1 LRNEKGESMAKLL
14 SRWVCFA
21 VAFALSLSAVPAQP
35 VGDPSEVAMQS
46 IRPEAIRAA
55 MNFLADDQL
64 EGRGTATRGYEI
76 AAKYMASEFE
86 LMGLSPAGDASTYFQ
101 KVPLRSVRPEGSAS
115 SMTVIRNGKEE
126 ALAYNKDF
134 QIFSDSRRAEASV
147 EAPVVYVGFGVTA
160 PELNYDD
167 YKGLDVKGKIVAL
180 VFEAPNFESS
190 LRAHYSTS
198 EVKAAN
204 AVAHGAIGIIILND
218 PVLESIYPFSERIR
232 DSERPGLRWLEKDGT
247 PHDTFPQLKGAAG
260 LSLEATKN
268 FLTGSGHTAKE
279 VFQAAKEGKSLT
291 FLLPVTVKI
300 HGRQKLED
308 VSSPNVVAKLEGSDP
323 ALKNEYVVY
332 SAHLDHLG
340 VGAPIKGDSI
350 YNGALD
356 NASGCAI
363 LLEVARAFAQMNPRP
378 RRSMLFVAVTGEE
391 AGLLGSDYFAS
402 NPTVPK
408 NGIVANVNVD
418 EDQMLWPLVDII
430 PFGAEHSSLGAVVK
444 QAASRLHLE
453 LSPDPMPEEVIFV
466 RSDQYSFVKQGIP
479 AVYPTPGFKSND
491 PNIKPAEIFKNWEAT
506 RYHQPQDDM
515 QQPGLDFNQA
525 AKYADFVFL
534 CGWLVAQDPARPT
547 WNEHDFFG
555 DHYARKM

>member
-1 LRNEKGESMAKLL
+1 MAKL
-14 SRWVCFA
+14 SVRWVCFA
-21 VAFALSLSAVPAQP
+21 VTCALFLVAASAQP
-35 VGDPSEVAMQS
+35 VGDPAEAAMQS

-55 MNFLADDQL
+55 MSFLADDRL
-64 EGRGTATRGYEI
+64 EGRGTATPGYEI

-86 LMGLSPAGDASTYFQ
+86 SMGLSPAGDASSYFQ
-101 KVPLRSVRPEGSAS
+101 KVPLRSVRPDASGSS
-115 SMTVIRNGKEE
+115 LTIIRNGKQQV
-126 ALAYNKDF
+126 LAYNKDF
-134 QIFSDSRRAEASV
+134 QIFSDPGRAETSI

-180 VFEAPNFESS
+180 VLEAPNFESS
-190 LRAHYSTS
+190 LKAHYSTS

-204 AVAHGAIGIIILND
+204 AVAHGAVGVIVLND
-218 PVLESIYPFSERIR
+218 PVLESIYSFSERIR
-232 DSERPGLRWLEKDGT
+232 DSERPELRWLEKDGT
-247 PHDTFPQLKGAAG
+247 PHDAFPEIKGAAG
-260 LSLEATKN
+260 LSLEATSK
-268 FLTGSGHTAKE
+268 FLAGSGHTAGE
-279 VFQAAKEGKSLT
+279 VFQAAKEGKPLS
-291 FLLPVTVKI
+291 FPLPFTVKI
-300 HGRQKLED
+300 HEQQKLED

-323 ALKNEYVVY
+323 ALKSEYVVF

-363 LLEVARAFAQMNPRP
+363 LLEVARAFARMNPRP
-378 RRSMLFVAVTGEE
+378 KRSLLFVAVTGEE

-408 NGIVANVNVD
+408 EDIVANVNMD

-444 QAASRLHLE
+444 QAAARLNLE

-491 PNIKPAEIFKNWEAT
+491 PNIKPVEIFKNWEAT

-525 AKYADFVFL
+525 AKYADFIFL
-534 CGWLVAQDPARPT
+534 CGWLISQDPARPT

-555 DHYARKM
+555 DHYGRKK

>member
-1 LRNEKGESMAKLL
+1 MAKI
-14 SRWVCFA
+14 SYRWLCFA
-21 VAFALSLSAVPAQP
+21 LTCALCLPGVPAQP
-35 VGDPSEVAMQS
+35 VSDPSESAMQS

-86 LMGLSPAGDASTYFQ
+86 SMGLAPAGDASTYFQ
-101 KVPLRSVRPEGSAS
+101 KVPFRSVRPDQSGS

-126 ALAYNKDF
+126 TLVYNKDF
-134 QIFSDSRRAEASV
+134 QAFGDPRRPETSV

-167 YKGLDVKGKIVAL
+167 YKGIDVKGKIVAL

-190 LRAHYSTS
+190 LKAHYSTS
-198 EVKAAN
+198 EFKLAN
-204 AVAHGAIGIIILND
+204 AVAHGAVGIIVLND
-218 PVLESIYPFSERIR
+218 PLFENLYPFSERMR
-232 DSERPGLRWLEKDGT
+232 DSERPALRWLEKDGT
-247 PHDTFPQLKGAAG
+247 PHDSFPEIQGAAG

-268 FLTGSGHTAKE
+268 FLAGSAHTPE
-279 VFQAAKEGKSLT
+279 EIFQAVKEGKSMVFPLPLT
-291 FLLPVTVKI
+291 VRI
-300 HGRQKLED
+300 HSRQKLED
-308 VSSPNVVAKLEGSDP
+308 VSSPNVVARLEGSDP
-323 ALKNEYVVY
+323 TMKNEYVVF

-340 VGAPIKGDSI
+340 VGAPVKGDSI

-363 LLEVARAFAQMNPRP
+363 LLEVARAFTLMNPRP
-378 RRSMLFVAVTGEE
+378 KRSMLFVAVTGEE
-391 AGLLGSDYFAS
+391 DGLLGSDYFAS

-408 NGIVANVNVD
+408 NEMVANVNMD

-430 PFGAEHSSLGAVVK
+430 PFGAEHSSLGAVAK
-444 QAASRLHLE
+444 RAAARLHLE
-453 LSPDPMPEEVIFV
+453 LSPDPIPDEVIFV

-479 AVYPTPGFKSND
+479 AVYPTAGFKSND

-515 QQPGLDFNQA
+515 QQPGLDFKQA

-534 CGWLVAQDPARPT
+534 CGWLIAQDPARPT

>member
-1 LRNEKGESMAKLL
+1 MAKL
-14 SRWVCFA
+14 SIRWVCLGLTC
-21 VAFALSLSAVPAQP
+21 ALAIPAVPAQP
-35 VGDPSEVAMQS
+35 IGDPSEAAMQS

-64 EGRGTATRGYEI
+64 EGRGTATRGHEI

-86 LMGLSPAGDASTYFQ
+86 SIGLAPAGDASTYFQ
-101 KVPLRSVRPEGSAS
+101 KVPLRSARPEDSGSS
-115 SMTVIRNGKEE
+115 LTVIRNGKEE
-126 ALAYNKDF
+126 VLAYNKDF
-134 QIFSDSRRAEASV
+134 QIFSDSRRADTSV
-147 EAPVVYVGFGVTA
+147 EAPVVYVGFGVSA

-180 VFEAPNFESS
+180 VLEAPTFESS

-204 AVAHGAIGIIILND
+204 AVAHGAVGIIVLND
-218 PVLESIYPFSERIR
+218 PVLEGIYPFTERVR
-232 DSERPGLRWLEKDGT
+232 DSERPLLRWLEKDGT
-247 PHDTFPQLKGAAG
+247 PHDTFPELRGAAG

-268 FLTGSGHTAKE
+268 FLVGSGHTAQE

-291 FLLPVTVKI
+291 FPLPLRVKI
-300 HGRQKLED
+300 HARQKLED

-340 VGAPIKGDSI
+340 VGAPVKGDSI

-363 LLEVARAFAQMNPRP
+363 LLEVARAFAQINPRP
-378 RRSMLFVAVTGEE
+378 KRSMLFVAVTGEE
-391 AGLLGSDYFAS
+391 AGLLGSDYFAT

-408 NGIVANVNVD
+408 KDIVANVNLD

-430 PFGAEHSSLGAVVK
+430 PFGAEHSSLGGVAK
-444 QAASRLHLE
+444 QAAARLNLE
-453 LSPDPMPEEVIFV
+453 LSPDPMPEEGIFV

-491 PNIKPAEIFKNWEAT
+491 PNIKPVEIFKNWEAT

-534 CGWLVAQDPARPT
+534 CGWLISQDPARPT
-547 WNEHDFFG
+547 WNGHDFFG